1 MKPSLLVGGPGSGK
15 TNLAFS
21 ILIELAGEGVPFLV
35 LDPSTAQEFRML
47 VARPEPQLRK
57 LLVYTVGDSEANPF
71 AFNPFSVPPDVTVRA
86 HITGLLAA
94 FGAAIEMQ
102 DPIPAIFEG
111 ALERLYANVNMGPAS
126 KGDFDSPAP
135 TFTQFNEAMR
145 QHLDEKVLPL
155 YAGSREVIGSLR
167 GQSTMR
173 VNAIGKRLGH
183 ILNVESNSGS
193 FFQEILRRPTVIEFG
208 KVGDQ
213 TSIALVLGFF
223 LLQLAGHIER
233 AHRDD
238 NKRQHLIV
246 IEEAHRVLS
255 GHAEEGGSNKS
266 AEDLNTMLAEVRK
279 FGQGILVMDQR
290 PSSLVGGVLDN
301 AFTALLMR
309 LSDRVGFDRL
319 SAELNLNDAQQRFA
333 RTRFKVGDFIALD
346 RVSGQPLLLHA
357 PDAMGPL
364 KEALEAQGMAAPK
377 QQLAKAMENEAPE
390 LKQLHP
396 EATDYQEIPPQGFA
410 DAPAATGPTGS
421 GRPLSAKLDEATTA
435 LDAVIN
441 SAKRNES
448 FFWCIKKFLLE
459 TGVAAALA
467 YVRREMAG
475 KRPASPQITDELWD
489 KALQD
494 LTAWVAKV
502 EVSEENRRNVTL
514 MRLPH

>member
-1 MKPSLLVGGPGSGK
+1 
-15 TNLAFS
+15 
-21 ILIELAGEGVPFLV
+21 
-35 LDPSTAQEFRML
+35 
-47 VARPEPQLRK
+47 
-57 LLVYTVGDSEANPF
+57 
-71 AFNPFSVPPDVTVRA
+71 
-86 HITGLLAA
+86 
-94 FGAAIEMQ
+94 
-102 DPIPAIFEG
+102 
-111 ALERLYANVNMGPAS
+111 
-126 KGDFDSPAP
+126 
-135 TFTQFNEAMR
+135 MR

-183 ILNVESNSGS
+183 ILNVEANSGR

-213 TSIALVLGFF
+213 ASIALVLGSF

-255 GHAEEGGSNKS
+255 GGHTEKGGSNQS

-309 LSDRVGFDRL
+309 LSDRVGFERL

-346 RVSGQPLLLHA
+346 RVSGQALLLNA

-364 KEALEAQGMAAPK
+364 REALKAHGMADSK
-377 QQLAKAMENEAPE
+377 QQLAQAMENEAPE

-396 EATDYQEIPPQGFA
+396 EATDYQEIPPQEFA
-410 DAPAATGPTGS
+410 GAPAAADPAG
-421 GRPLSAKLDEATTA
+421 AATMA
-435 LDAVIN
+435 LNAVIN
-441 SAKRNES
+441 LAKSDQR

-459 TGVAAALA
+459 TGDAAALA

-475 KRPASPQITDELWD
+475 KRPASRQITDELWD

-494 LTAWVAKV
+494 LTAWVAKL
-502 EVSEENRRNVTL
+502 EVSEENRRNITL